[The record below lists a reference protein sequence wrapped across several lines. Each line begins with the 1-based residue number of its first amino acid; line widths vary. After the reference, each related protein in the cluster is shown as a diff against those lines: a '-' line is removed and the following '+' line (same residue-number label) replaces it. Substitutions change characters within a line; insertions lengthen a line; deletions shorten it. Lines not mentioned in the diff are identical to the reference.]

1 MDRPGLALGCRART
15 RRRTAASRGSVC
27 RAAAQP
33 LGASPLYAKIQEVR
47 ARLFVTGIAQLR
59 PLRDNIRVPENAAVG
74 NLYRRE
80 KTSVTHYEPANSF
93 ETPRFSG
100 VRTFMRLPNTQDLEN
115 ADVAIVGAPFDTGA
129 SFRAGARFG
138 PEGIRSAS
146 HLLRPY
152 NPSQDISIFE
162 HLSVVDYGDVP
173 VVPGFIEESY
183 ERIAEGLEEIH
194 RAGVVPIVLGG
205 DHSIAL
211 PELRAAAA
219 VHGPLALVQ
228 FDSHA
233 DTWDAYFGQKYNHG
247 TPFRRA
253 VEEGLLDTSRSIQV
267 GMRGSLYA
275 SGDLELSRGLGF
287 GLVPTDEVRELGI
300 PAVIERVRERVG
312 DARIYVSFDVDFVD
326 PAFAPGTGTPE
337 IGGFTSREAQ
347 EFVRGLAGLDIVG
360 CDIVEV
366 LPPYDSAQI
375 TALLAAN
382 VAHEFLSLFGLGRKN
397 SG

>member
-1 MDRPGLALGCRART
+1 VV
-15 RRRTAASRGSVC
+15 S
-27 RAAAQP
+27 
-33 LGASPLYAKIQEVR
+33 
-47 ARLFVTGIAQLR
+47 
-59 PLRDNIRVPENAAVG
+59 
-74 NLYRRE
+74 
-80 KTSVTHYEPANSF
+80 YEPANSF

-100 VRTFMRLPNTQDLEN
+100 VRTFMRLPNVQDLQN
-115 ADVAIVGAPFDTGA
+115 SDVAIVGAPFDTGA
-129 SFRAGARFG
+129 SFRVGARFG

-183 ERIAEGLEEIH
+183 ERITAGLEEIH

-233 DTWDAYFGQKYNHG
+233 DTWDAYFGKKYNHG
-247 TPFRRA
+247 TVFRRA
-253 VEEGLLDTSRSIQV
+253 VEEGLLVAEHSIQV
-267 GMRGSLYA
+267 GMRGSLYD
-275 SGDLELSRGLGF
+275 SGDLQVS
-287 GLVPTDEVRELGI
+287 RELGFDLVTTD
-300 PAVIERVRERVG
+300 AVRKLGVGETIARIRERVG
-312 DARIYVSFDVDFVD
+312 DTMVYVSFDVDFVD

-337 IGGFTSREAQ
+337 VGGFSSREAQ
-347 EFVRGLAGLDIVG
+347 EFVRGLAGTRIVG
-360 CDIVEV
+360 CDVVEV
-366 LPPYDSAQI
+366 YPQYDGPGQV

-382 VAHEFLSLFGLGRKN
+382 IAFEFLSQIASASRRKN
-397 SG
+397 GG

>member
-1 MDRPGLALGCRART
+1 
-15 RRRTAASRGSVC
+15 V
-27 RAAAQP
+27 
-33 LGASPLYAKIQEVR
+33 VR
-47 ARLFVTGIAQLR
+47 
-59 PLRDNIRVPENAAVG
+59 
-74 NLYRRE
+74 
-80 KTSVTHYEPANSF
+80 YEPVNSF

-152 NPSQDISIFE
+152 NPSQDVSLFE
-162 HLSVVDYGDVP
+162 YLSVIDYGDVA

-183 ERIAEGLEEIH
+183 ERIAVGLEEVH
-194 RAGVVPIVLGG
+194 RAGVAPIVLGG
-205 DHSIAL
+205 DHSVAL

-233 DTWDAYFGQKYNHG
+233 DTWDSYFGQKYNHG
-247 TPFRRA
+247 TVFRRA
-253 VEEGLLDTSRSIQV
+253 VEEGLLRPESSIQI
-267 GMRGSLYA
+267 GMRGSLYDQ
-275 SGDLELSRGLGF
+275 GDLEAS
-287 GLVPTDEVRELGI
+287 RELGFDLLTTD
-300 PAVIERVRERVG
+300 AVRKLSIEETIARIRERLG
-312 DARIYVSFDVDFVD
+312 EAKAYVSFDVDFVD

-337 IGGFTSREAQ
+337 IGGFTSLEALG
-347 EFVRGLAGLDIVG
+347 FVRGLSGIDIVG

-366 LPPYDSAQI
+366 YPQYDGPAQI
-375 TALLAAN
+375 TALLAAT
-382 VAHEFLSLFGLGRKN
+382 VAFEFLSLLAGLKKG
-397 SG
+397 G

>member
-1 MDRPGLALGCRART
+1 MV
-15 RRRTAASRGSVC
+15 S
-27 RAAAQP
+27 
-33 LGASPLYAKIQEVR
+33 
-47 ARLFVTGIAQLR
+47 
-59 PLRDNIRVPENAAVG
+59 
-74 NLYRRE
+74 
-80 KTSVTHYEPANSF
+80 YEPANSF

-100 VRTFMRLPNTQDLEN
+100 VRTFMRLPNVQDLQN
-115 ADVAIVGAPFDTGA
+115 SDVAIVGAPFDTGA
-129 SFRAGARFG
+129 SFRVGARFG

-183 ERIAEGLEEIH
+183 ERITAGLEEIH

-233 DTWDAYFGQKYNHG
+233 DTWDAYFEKKYNHG
-247 TPFRRA
+247 TVFRRA
-253 VEEGLLDTSRSIQV
+253 VEEGLLVPERSIQV
-267 GMRGSLYA
+267 GMRGSLYD
-275 SGDLELSRGLGF
+275 SGDLQVS
-287 GLVPTDEVRELGI
+287 RELGFDLVTTD
-300 PAVIERVRERVG
+300 AVRKLGVGETIARIRERVG
-312 DARIYVSFDVDFVD
+312 DTMVYVSFDVDFVD

-337 IGGFTSREAQ
+337 VGGFSSREAQ
-347 EFVRGLAGLDIVG
+347 EFVRGLAGTRIVG
-360 CDIVEV
+360 CDVVEV
-366 LPPYDSAQI
+366 YPQYDGPGQV

-382 VAHEFLSLFGLGRKN
+382 IAFEFLSQIASASRRKN
-397 SG
+397 GG